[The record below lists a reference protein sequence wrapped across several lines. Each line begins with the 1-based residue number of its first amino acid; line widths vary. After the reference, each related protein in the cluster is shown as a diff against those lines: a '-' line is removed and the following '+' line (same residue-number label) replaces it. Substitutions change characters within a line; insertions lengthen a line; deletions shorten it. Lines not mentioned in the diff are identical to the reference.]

1 MTHWTF
7 VVKFLHLSCTSRST
21 HSQVVLSIRPV
32 EVWRPLLDENI
43 TLISSEE
50 KIKNQQKGDF
60 LKNIF
65 WFHGSDACFCF
76 NNTERRWKTYFYTA
90 NQILGG
96 SSEVTLPSSADSENR
111 VFISSDTET
120 WTQDLLNVPRNSH
133 SPRYSS
139 LLNLQ
144 DRRLKEQFTQK
155 EKGGKVSFQI
165 HFGSSGLQET
175 LSLLDELYG
184 AAVVLFFQSPA
195 ASDVQE
201 NDVTPF
207 YNCSISMQVK

>member
-21 HSQVVLSIRPV
+21 HSQVVLSICTV

-43 TLISSEE
+43 TLISEE
-50 KIKNQQKGDF
+50 KNQKSTKRRFF

-65 WFHGSDACFCF
+65 CFHGSDACFCF
-76 NNTERRWKTYFYTA
+76 NNTERRWKMYFYTA

-120 WTQDLLNVPRNSH
+120 WTQVLLNVPRNNH

-139 LLNLQ
+139 LLNLTC
-144 DRRLKEQFTQK
+144 RTE
-155 EKGGKVSFQI
+155 G
-165 HFGSSGLQET
+165 
-175 LSLLDELYG
+175 
-184 AAVVLFFQSPA
+184 
-195 ASDVQE
+195 
-201 NDVTPF
+201 
-207 YNCSISMQVK
+207 

>member
-1 MTHWTF
+1 MAATHVSALIT
-7 VVKFLHLSCTSRST
+7 RS
-21 HSQVVLSIRPV
+21 
-32 EVWRPLLDENI
+32 EDGK
-43 TLISSEE
+43 LISIQP
-50 KIKNQQKGDF
+50 IKSSVEAVMSLFHRQQTVR
-60 LKNIF
+60 
-65 WFHGSDACFCF
+65 
-76 NNTERRWKTYFYTA
+76 TE
-90 NQILGG
+90 
-96 SSEVTLPSSADSENR
+96 SSSHL
-111 VFISSDTET
+111 TET
-120 WTQDLLNVPRNSH
+120 WTQDLLNVPRNNH
-133 SPRYSS
+133 SPRKSS

-207 YNCSISMQVK
+207 YNCSISMQVKQERKNLYDYTYSHIYVGTKR

>member
-1 MTHWTF
+1 MTPPTGRKH
-7 VVKFLHLSCTSRST
+7 H
-21 HSQVVLSIRPV
+21 PD
-32 EVWRPLLDENI
+32 LLWG
-43 TLISSEE
+43 
-50 KIKNQQKGDF
+50 KNQKSTKRRFF

-65 WFHGSDACFCF
+65 CFHGSDACFCF

-120 WTQDLLNVPRNSH
+120 WTQVLLNVPRNNH

-184 AAVVLFFQSPA
+184 AVVVWFFQSPA

-201 NDVTPF
+201 NDATPF
-207 YNCSISMQVK
+207 YNCSISMRVK